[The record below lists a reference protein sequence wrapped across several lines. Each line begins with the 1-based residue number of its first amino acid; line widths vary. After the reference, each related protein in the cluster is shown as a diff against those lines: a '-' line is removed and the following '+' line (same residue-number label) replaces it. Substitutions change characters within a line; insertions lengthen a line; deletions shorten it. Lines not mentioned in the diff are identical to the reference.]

1 MKRISALV
9 TLSLLASPTEA
20 RELFVVDADGPG
32 GAPSVQRGGSDVFE
46 LLDDALQA
54 EGAFGGFRGSD
65 QRIRLDYAGVGD
77 AAVVEVSADGR
88 TAVLRLPGVGFTRTF
103 RGDDRE
109 ELADEIEDFFEEEGS
124 DVYARYLAFLRERAA
139 IGSVDGNPD
148 AATALLAT
156 GSFRRHALPGPEALG
171 GPRSLSFQLDENRIG
186 WVRYTGT
193 GGYVESD
200 GFDGSRF
207 TGTLDGGVDFTEWFG
222 LTGAYTFGYREVAG
236 ADLWQSGLEIATPIT
251 LLGRRPSAL
260 TENAVSLTLTPVLQF
275 GSAGSSDS
283 GDLGAFV
290 GYGLNAGGGLRIGD
304 LTFSVGAG
312 LVGYSGLAQSFY
324 DYGEEEDDGSGL
336 FLSSVDRDELDT
348 DLSQAVASAG
358 GGVLWRPGTA
368 FSLDAG
374 LAYHRFLGDA
384 AVQGWWSPTAGVAL
398 TGERTTL
405 RLGYEGTYADESR
418 ELYEGHALKASFTY
432 SF

>member
-1 MKRISALV
+1 MKRVLGLVALV
-9 TLSLLASPTEA
+9 SLVSPASA
-20 RELFVVDADGPG
+20 RELFVVDSNDPG
-32 GAPSVQRGGSDVFE
+32 GTLAVQRGGSDVFD

-54 EGAFGGFRGSD
+54 EGAFDAFFGSE
-65 QRIRLDYAGVGD
+65 QRIRLDYAGVAD
-77 AAVVEVSADGR
+77 AAVVDVSADGR
-88 TAVLRLPGVGFTRTF
+88 TATLRLRGVGFTRTF

-109 ELADEIEDFFEEEGS
+109 DLADEIEDFFEEEGS
-124 DVYARYLAFLRERAA
+124 DIYAGYLAFLREQAA

-148 AATALLAT
+148 AATGLLAT

-236 ADLWQSGLEIATPIT
+236 ADLWQSGLEVGAPIT
-251 LLGRRPSAL
+251 LLGRRPSPL

-275 GSAGSSDS
+275 GSAGSSDT

-312 LVGYSGLAQSFY
+312 LVGYSGLEQSFADY
-324 DYGEEEDDGSGL
+324 DDDDNDSGP

-348 DLSQAVASAG
+348 NLSQAVASAG

-374 LAYHRFLGDA
+374 LAYHRFLDDA

-405 RLGYEGTYADESR
+405 RLGYEGTFADESR
-418 ELYEGHALKASFTY
+418 ELYEGHALRASFTY